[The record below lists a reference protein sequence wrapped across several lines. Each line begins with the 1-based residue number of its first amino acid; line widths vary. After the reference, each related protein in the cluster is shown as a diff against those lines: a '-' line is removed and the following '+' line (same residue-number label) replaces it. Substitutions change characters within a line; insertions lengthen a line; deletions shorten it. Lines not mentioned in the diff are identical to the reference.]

1 MNGCGSGCWM
11 GICEPSLAL
20 SIVSGS
26 QTDALVSDYSSKDR
40 PSIGQK
46 ARWLVSAVEW
56 PARRI
61 FAPSITQ
68 SRGNSEHLST
78 LLRELANMSICL
90 PEIGFGHVELQWMCR
105 TASGGNRIRRLPH
118 RHGGGI
124 WNRRN
129 RGPGNRRAKRSSVS
143 CE

>member
-40 PSIGQK
+40 PSIGQET
-46 ARWLVSAVEW
+46 RWLVPAVEG
-56 PARRI
+56 PARRS

-68 SRGNSEHLST
+68 SRGNSEQLST
-78 LLRELANMSICL
+78 LFRELAQPRILL
-90 PEIGFGHVELQWMCR
+90 PQIGFAHL
-105 TASGGNRIRRLPH
+105 N
-118 RHGGGI
+118 
-124 WNRRN
+124 
-129 RGPGNRRAKRSSVS
+129 
-143 CE
+143 